1 MMDQMNENLHDD
13 AAAFVLGAMSELE
26 HEAFRVKVM
35 RDCELGRYVESL
47 EQVGDH
53 LLMSSPPVAVPESI
67 GASIIAEAQRDLD
80 AREILESPRGVPT
93 RKRSGFGSRAFR
105 PLALAL
111 SLLVVGLG
119 AFAMGGGFGT
129 ADQSSAALAANFD
142 APTAPTMNGEVKA
155 SGDGAAVNVS
165 GMDTDIEGDVYQL
178 WIQRKGTIYAAPVF
192 TVASDGSGHAFINRE
207 LAPGDVVM
215 ITREPAGGSKE
226 PTSKPL
232 ASAQV

>member
-1 MMDQMNENLHDD
+1 MDQINENLRDD
-13 AAAFVLGAMSELE
+13 AAAFVLGALSELE
-26 HEAFRVKVM
+26 REAFRVKMM

-47 EQVGDH
+47 EQVGDQ
-53 LLMSSPPVAVPESI
+53 LLTSSPPLTVPDSI
-67 GASIIAEAQRDLD
+67 GASIMAEAQRDLD
-80 AREILESPRGVPT
+80 AREILESPRGAPA
-93 RKRSGFGSRAFR
+93 RQRSGSGSRLFR
-105 PLALAL
+105 PVALAL

-119 AFAMGGGFGT
+119 AFAIGGGFT
-129 ADQSSAALAANFD
+129 TEQSPAPLAANFN

-155 SGDGAAVNVS
+155 AGDGAAVNVS
-165 GMDTDIEGDVYQL
+165 GMETDTDGDVYQL
-178 WIQRKGTIYAAPVF
+178 WVEHDGTVYAAPVF